1 MKTSKVGID
10 FAKVDKARNAAGAI
24 AEDVQSFVDRYTTV
38 TVERTL
44 CRFVGIDGVDEHD
57 VPLPN
62 VVVTHLKE
70 QEALSDGV
78 FFYLATQCWL
88 RAWIHSRLL
97 RGWLVTRST

>member
-24 AEDVQSFVDRYTTV
+24 AEEVQSFVDRYTTV

-78 FFYLATQCWL
+78 FFYLANAMLATGMDPQQIAEGVA
-88 RAWIHSRLL
+88 RDEIN
-97 RGWLVTRST
+97 